1 MATPRKP
8 ESEKKKGGRPP
19 KKLTQEQIVQVEALA
34 AYLTDKQIA
43 DYLSVG
49 ITTFYEIMERQPEVS
64 ERYKKG
70 KSKAIGV
77 VAKSLMKNIQEGKEA
92 SIIFFLKT
100 KGGWT
105 ETQKLEHTGKH
116 WYSHGL
122 LFPALQHQL
131 LAFSYSANSLL
142 PTLPDNQIIL
152 PNWMPLLI

>member
-1 MATPRKP
+1 MATPKKT

-34 AYLTDKQIA
+34 AYLTVEQIA

-105 ETQKLEHTGKH
+105 ETQKLEHTGKD
-116 WYSHGL
+116 GE
-122 LFPALQHQL
+122 PIQHQTTDL
-131 LAFSYSANSLL
+131 STLTDEQLARLETIAIAGNAKG
-142 PTLPDNQIIL
+142 DKDREV
-152 PNWMPLLI
+152 